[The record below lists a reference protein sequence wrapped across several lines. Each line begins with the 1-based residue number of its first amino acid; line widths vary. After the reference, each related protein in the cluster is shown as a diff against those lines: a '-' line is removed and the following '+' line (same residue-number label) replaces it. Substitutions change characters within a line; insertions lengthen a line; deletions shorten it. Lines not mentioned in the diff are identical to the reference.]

1 MLTLNYNIDSLLVR
15 NPLLMASFPKRST
28 LTTAYG
34 IIEDGKLDGKE
45 RCYIC
50 LTLTILTQTIGK
62 CKSQN
67 NWWSTPIKEDSS
79 INSKKLIHNHPG

>member
-34 IIEDGKLDGKE
+34 IIEDGKLDVLHLLDLN
-45 RCYIC
+45 Y
-50 LTLTILTQTIGK
+50 
-62 CKSQN
+62 
-67 NWWSTPIKEDSS
+67 
-79 INSKKLIHNHPG
+79 INSDNRQVQESE